1 MQEVHIRFENFFCM
15 CFFSAKGFTWNP
27 KFCFKSWSKFLE
39 NIKKYFFILNHGY
52 FYVLFSFFSG
62 CTRILTSTATPTYA
76 TIISPPTTIGGLP
89 IAIPITTFTISNGG
103 GSNGGQASPAGFP
116 GKYIRL
122 SPKPT
127 SNPTLISSSPKSPVR
142 RPRGDAKKC
151 RYVYVPSLHKIFFV
165 FFSQN
170 LGDIF
175 LTRKKR
181 IDFSLSS

>member
-1 MQEVHIRFENFFCM
+1 MHIRFENFFCM
-15 CFFSAKGFTWNP
+15 FFSAKGFTWNP

-39 NIKKYFFILNHGY
+39 NINIFFLLKIEPCAFFVY
-52 FYVLFSFFSG
+52 FYVLISFAG

-103 GSNGGQASPAGFP
+103 GANGGQATAAGFP

-151 RYVYVPSLHKIFFV
+151 RYTIF
-165 FFSQN
+165 
-170 LGDIF
+170 
-175 LTRKKR
+175 
-181 IDFSLSS
+181 